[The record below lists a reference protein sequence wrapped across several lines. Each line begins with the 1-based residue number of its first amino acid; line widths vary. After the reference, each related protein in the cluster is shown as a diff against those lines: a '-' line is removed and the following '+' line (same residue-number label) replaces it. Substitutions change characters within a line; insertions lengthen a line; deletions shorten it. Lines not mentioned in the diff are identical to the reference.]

1 MRAAGKASRMGRNLR
16 NILVS
21 LQVIDRNIIDRTK
34 DDVAQKEDFEN
45 MNRSRA
51 RLIEWIILED
61 YGTKIS
67 RENGIASEA
76 IEAYGFPPI
85 IRY

>member
-1 MRAAGKASRMGRNLR
+1 MVRNE
-16 NILVS
+16 
-21 LQVIDRNIIDRTK
+21 TT
-34 DDVAQKEDFEN
+34 QKEDFEK
-45 MNRSRA
+45 MNQSRA

-61 YGTKIS
+61 YGTKIA
-67 RENGIASEA
+67 RENGASSEA